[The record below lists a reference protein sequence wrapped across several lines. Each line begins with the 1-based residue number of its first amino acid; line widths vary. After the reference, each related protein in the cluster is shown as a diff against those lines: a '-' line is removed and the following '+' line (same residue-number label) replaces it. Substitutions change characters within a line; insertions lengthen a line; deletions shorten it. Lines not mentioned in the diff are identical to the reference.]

1 MAKKKKKILNKQLK
15 GILSIAGILLGLF
28 AIITAFLPAIAI
40 KDSDTTYTGL
50 QLAFGVKESA
60 TILGNTIT
68 AVIFE
73 FSIMNLLTYAFL
85 LGGVVF
91 SVLSFINRGGKFA
104 SFIAMALT
112 LVAGIFFFLT
122 ISFSLPGEGLKD
134 LASLFGGNVKESFVL
149 AVGSIIGAITS
160 LLSCACLSV
169 RTFLK

>member
-1 MAKKKKKILNKQLK
+1 MAKKKKIMNKELK
-15 GILSIAGILLGLF
+15 GILSIAGIILGLV
-28 AIITAFLPAIAI
+28 AVIMMFLPAIAI

-50 QLAFGVKESA
+50 QVAFGAKETT

-134 LASLFGGNVKESFVL
+134 LASLFGGNIKDSFIL
-149 AVGSIIGAITS
+149 GAGSIIGAITS
-160 LLSCACLSV
+160 LLSCACLAV
-169 RTFLK
+169 RTFVK